1 MTKDEL
7 RSALKILQNA
17 SDSAGKISATLDA
30 RIVSIRTALAFPV
43 GTKVR
48 VTCKCGA
55 CEALYRDH
63 GVVTIER
70 YEEDSGQYKISWV
83 MADGRPNHTFIEED
97 KVEAIEE
104 TDETQEA
111 AD

>member
-7 RSALKILQNA
+7 RSALKILQDA
-17 SDSAGKISATLDA
+17 SDSAGRISATLDA
-30 RIVSIRTALAFPV
+30 RIVTIRTALAFPV

-55 CEALYRDH
+55 CEALHRDH
-63 GVVTIER
+63 GMVTVER
-70 YEEDSGQYKISWV
+70 YEEDVGQYKISWV
-83 MADGRPNHTFIEED
+83 MADGRPNHAFIEED

-104 TDETQEA
+104 DS
-111 AD
+111 DD